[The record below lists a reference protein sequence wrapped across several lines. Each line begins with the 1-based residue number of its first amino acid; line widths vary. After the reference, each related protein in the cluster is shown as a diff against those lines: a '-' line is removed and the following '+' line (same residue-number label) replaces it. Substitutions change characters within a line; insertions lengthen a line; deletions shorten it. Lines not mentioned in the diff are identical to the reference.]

1 MGTEGN
7 GGNDE
12 NVEENIPDANVGST
26 TGSSG
31 ATKDAD
37 VTITLN
43 DSEEETNE
51 REGFVGKPK
60 GSTSTEKEGVLP
72 PEPQPEIND
81 DVQHEVLPQHQH
93 MEMDDDTYN
102 LKELH
107 TKSKDEDGSKIR
119 QEHPVW
125 VMHNDL
131 KDYMWFNKNDKVR
144 VRVECKDG
152 CPWSI
157 YCAKLDGEDTW
168 QIRTMN
174 DEHSYRRD
182 YRVRMMKSKGL
193 SKRLVN
199 GVRENPNI
207 KGSDLRERVHKFNC
221 GVSKTTALRAR
232 AHTKTL
238 IHGNLEELE
247 NNNSDVS
254 LAFHRLYICL
264 KMLLVAYAVVEGE
277 NTNSWKWFMELLI
290 KDLGARE
297 KPIVSMLEN
306 IHIYLMERWDTNS
319 KKVVAW
325 EGSVL
330 ANIKKRLMLESRNTN
345 NWLPRMARDHLFE
358 VILITQLEDKFTM
371 NLQTQE

>member
-1 MGTEGN
+1 KDLNHGLKQLFDDIGALEMVDIARCEGHGTEGN

-131 KDYMWFNKNDKVR
+131 KDYIVKDNCTKGKGSYKDSYTWFIFITIQEINDYNH
-144 VRVECKDG
+144 E
-152 CPWSI
+152 
-157 YCAKLDGEDTW
+157 L
-168 QIRTMN
+168 
-174 DEHSYRRD
+174 
-182 YRVRMMKSKGL
+182 MKSNEE
-193 SKRLVN
+193 STV
-199 GVRENPNI
+199 
-207 KGSDLRERVHKFNC
+207 DL
-221 GVSKTTALRAR
+221 TT
-232 AHTKTL
+232 HPFE
-238 IHGNLEELE
+238 GNLEELE

-264 KMLLVAYAVVEGE
+264 KVCKDSFFKLVEGE

-325 EGSVL
+325 E
-330 ANIKKRLMLESRNTN
+330 
-345 NWLPRMARDHLFE
+345 
-358 VILITQLEDKFTM
+358 
-371 NLQTQE
+371 